1 VAVDMGQSRGSMK
14 LLAKTEEY
22 FDSPNWDNMN
32 GFETPF
38 GAMAEILNS
47 WPGPTQTSEQ
57 TTDERYFRLICT
69 IAGYPEILAGRR
81 PLDIPL
87 HKKSELALKLSE
99 FLDRIKPDSNS
110 EWHSLR
116 TYILHYD
123 LTKNK
128 LEAKVKICNVVD
140 YLVCAIRHNS
150 TYSNYSDY
158 PLEYHSEEIHFLN
171 ALHSS
176 DTDRVNQFWPK
187 DPQAQRKLKLDLIYI
202 NSDEEK
208 RNYIEHEFKFDEIH
222 SWISRW
228 ATPKNIAIFNE
239 NFAQKWIIAASG
251 ILESLFAMMRSYVL
265 KEKRPGSIVV
275 DGGGRIS
282 YISES
287 SRDEEKTWFADKL
300 YNSFIF
306 DRENPHPFADVI
318 REVIEEYALN
328 NKSNPI
334 SKIIQ
339 EKYEG
344 MEEHLWWEDGK
355 PKTEL
360 YQLLI
365 GQKSTTFFFPRVVCD
380 KNKTRNN
387 PERFLINPFANKKPW
402 HSEECIFCN
411 DSIETNFELNLS
423 SCRSV
428 INEGYTIC
436 PFHFMFESIA
446 RSIGIRHTSY
456 SELFKKQPTFFD
468 STGKRKILTDI
479 ISFDG
484 NSVGDY
490 FGLNYD
496 DYRQPKIQECLDL
509 WNEQKE
515 SILKIDE
522 KFIFAG
528 HGTKQEQYVQRKE
541 IFQPRL
547 QVLIRKQRRS
557 FDFNSK
563 WWVALRNSMMENID
577 CSLVPWILAGDDI
590 VLVNKSASTSES
602 ILKFLNTFHHNLAD
616 VFKGK
621 ITFAGSIQLRKTS
634 DSILSSFSQGSALE
648 KNSALV
654 WKRLAESDFP
664 DLFLDRAK
672 KIEKLNKQWTSG
684 KHPEAPFILE
694 WIQSDEA
701 TKFVF
706 NSKYDPVSIMVPSNW
721 NEEE

>member
-1 VAVDMGQSRGSMK
+1 MGQSRGSMK
-14 LLAKTEEY
+14 LLAESEEY
-22 FDSPNWDNMN
+22 FDSPHWDNLS

-38 GAMAEILNS
+38 GAMAELLNS

-57 TTDERYFRLICT
+57 STDERYFRLICT

-87 HKKSELALKLSE
+87 HKKSELAFKLSE

-123 LTKNK
+123 LTKNNI
-128 LEAKVKICNVVD
+128 LEAKEKMCNVVD
-140 YLVCAIRHNS
+140 YLVSAIRHNS
-150 TYSNYSDY
+150 TYSNHNDY
-158 PLEYHSEEIHFLN
+158 PSEYHSEEIHFLN

-187 DPQAQRKLKLDLIYI
+187 DPQARRELKLDLIYI
-202 NSDEEK
+202 NSDEQK

-222 SWISRW
+222 SWISKW
-228 ATPKNIAIFNE
+228 ATPKNIAILNE

-251 ILESLFAMMRSYVL
+251 ILESIFAMMRSYVL

-287 SRDEEKTWFADKL
+287 SKDDEKTWFANKL

-306 DRENPHPFADVI
+306 DRKHPHPFAQVI
-318 REVIEEYALN
+318 QDVIEEYAN
-328 NKSNPI
+328 GDESNPI

-344 MEEHLWWEDGK
+344 MEDILWYEDGK
-355 PKTEL
+355 PKTKL
-360 YQLLI
+360 YDLLI
-365 GQKSTTFFFPRVVCD
+365 GQKSTTFFFPKVVCD
-380 KNKTRNN
+380 KSKGREN
-387 PERFLINPFANKKPW
+387 PQRFLINPPEDEKPW
-402 HSEECIFCN
+402 LSKECIFCN
-411 DSIETNFELNLS
+411 DSMETNFELNLS

-428 INEGYTIC
+428 INEEYTIC

-446 RSIGIRHTSY
+446 QSIGIRHTSY

-468 STGKRKILTDI
+468 STRKGKILTDI
-479 ISFDG
+479 VSFDG
-484 NSVGDY
+484 NSVGDFFSLKY
-490 FGLNYD
+490 L
-496 DYRQPKIQECLDL
+496 DYRSPKNQKCLEL
-509 WNEQKE
+509 WNKE
-515 SILKIDE
+515 KQSILNIDE
-522 KFIFAG
+522 KFAFAG
-528 HGTKQEQYVQRKE
+528 HGTKEEQYIQRKE

-563 WWVALRNSMMENID
+563 WWVALRNSMMENVD

-602 ILKFLNTFHHNLAD
+602 ILTFLNTFHHNLAD
-616 VFKGK
+616 VFDGK
-621 ITFAGSIQLRKTS
+621 ITFAGSIQLRKPN
-634 DSILSSFSQGSALE
+634 DSILSSFNQGSALE

-664 DLFLDRAK
+664 DLFSDKVK
-672 KIEKLNKQWTSG
+672 KIQELNKQWASG
-684 KHPEAPFILE
+684 KFPEAPFILK

-701 TKFVF
+701 TMFVF
-706 NSKYDPVSIMVPSNW
+706 RSKYDTVSIMVPSNW
-721 NEEE
+721 DEEE